1 MSCCG
6 GKCGCGSSC
15 SCGSGCNGCG
25 MYPDLS
31 YSEATGAAT
40 TETLVLGVAPQKIY
54 FGGSESEMGAEN
66 GCKCG
71 SDCKCNPCNCK

>member
-6 GKCGCGSSC
+6 GNCGCGAAC
-15 SCGSGCNGCG
+15 KCGSGCGGCG

-31 YSEATGAAT
+31 FSERSTSEAMI
-40 TETLVLGVAPQKIY
+40 VGVAPSKGY
-54 FGGSESEMGAEN
+54 FEGSEMSGAAEN

-71 SDCKCNPCNCK
+71 SNCTCDPCNCK